1 MDTFTAMEAFVRV
14 VETGTFTK
22 AADALGRPKAA
33 VTRLIQQLE
42 AHLRVKLLHRTTR
55 RVTVTPEGMT
65 YYQQALRLLGEVR
78 EIEAT
83 LSQSRRGPRGR
94 LRVDSSGTISRL
106 LLIPALPSF
115 YARYPQM
122 HIELGVSDCVV
133 DLIADNVDCA
143 IRGGPVKDESL
154 VARHL
159 GDLCYW
165 LCASPRYLERHG
177 APLHPQELAGPA
189 HAVVSYFSS
198 LSGKEHP
205 FVFLREGERLEVR
218 GRSLLTLN
226 ETNAYL
232 AAGLAGLGVMFAPR
246 FVVEPYLASGELVRV
261 LDGWRPEPR
270 PLFLV
275 YPPARQLGAGARVF
289 IEWLTELFASRP
301 NLWRDDGGA

>member
-1 MDTFTAMEAFVRV
+1 MDRFTAMEAFVRV
-14 VETGTFTK
+14 VESGTFTK
-22 AADALGRPKAA
+22 AADALGRPKTA

-42 AHLRVKLLHRTTR
+42 AQLRVKLLHRTTR

-65 YYQQALRLLGEVR
+65 YYHQALRLLGEVR
-78 EIEAT
+78 ELEAT

-94 LRVDSSGTISRL
+94 LRVESSGTISRL
-106 LLIPALPSF
+106 LLVPALPSF

-122 HIELGVSDCVV
+122 HIELGVSDRVV
-133 DLIADNVDCA
+133 DLLADNVDCA
-143 IRGGPVKDESL
+143 IRGGGVKDESL

-165 LCASPRYLERHG
+165 LCASPRYVERHG
-177 APLHPQELAGPA
+177 APGHPRELAGPT

-198 LSGKEHP
+198 LSGKELP
-205 FVFLREGERLEVR
+205 FVFLRDGERLEVQ

-246 FVVEPYLASGELVRV
+246 FVVEPYIATGELVQV
-261 LDGWRPEPR
+261 LEDWRPEAR

-275 YPPARQLGAGARVF
+275 YPPARQRGAGSRVF
-289 IEWLTELFASRP
+289 IEWTMELFASRP
-301 NLWRDDGGA
+301 DLWRHDG

>member
-55 RVTVTPEGMT
+55 RVTVTPEGMI

-78 EIEAT
+78 ELEAT

-94 LRVDSSGTISRL
+94 LRVESSGTISRL
-106 LLIPALPSF
+106 LLVPALPSF
-115 YARYPQM
+115 YARYPQI
-122 HIELGVSDCVV
+122 HIELGVSDRVV
-133 DLIADNVDCA
+133 DLLADNVDCA
-143 IRGGPVKDESL
+143 IRGGAVKDDSL

-177 APLHPQELAGPA
+177 APLHPRELAGPA

-198 LSGKEHP
+198 LSGKELP
-205 FVFLREGERLEVR
+205 FVFIREGERLEVQ
-218 GRSLLTLN
+218 GRSLITLN

-246 FVVEPYLASGELVRV
+246 FVLEPYLASGELVRV
-261 LDGWRPEPR
+261 LEGWRPEPR

-275 YPPARQLGAGARVF
+275 YPPTRQLSAGARVF
-289 IEWLTELFASRP
+289 IEWLRELFASRP
-301 NLWRDDGGA
+301 NLWRDDG

>member
-1 MDTFTAMEAFVRV
+1 MDRFMAMEAFVRV
-14 VETGTFTK
+14 VESGTFTK
-22 AADALGRPKAA
+22 AADALGRPKTA

-42 AHLRVKLLHRTTR
+42 AQLRVKLLHRTTR

-65 YYQQALRLLGEVR
+65 YYHQALRLLGEVR
-78 EIEAT
+78 ELEST
-83 LSQSRRGPRGR
+83 LSQTRRGPRGR
-94 LRVDSSGTISRL
+94 LRVESSGTLSRL
-106 LLIPALPSF
+106 LIVPALSSF

-122 HIELGVSDCVV
+122 HIELGVSDRVV
-133 DLIADNVDCA
+133 DLLADNVDCA
-143 IRGGPVKDESL
+143 IRGGGVKDESL

-165 LCASPRYLERHG
+165 LCASPRYVERHG
-177 APLHPQELAGPA
+177 SPRHPQELAGPA

-198 LSGKEHP
+198 LSGKELP
-205 FVFLREGERLEVR
+205 FVFLRDGERLEVQ

-246 FVVEPYLASGELVRV
+246 FVVEPYVATGELVQV
-261 LDGWRPEPR
+261 LEGWQPESR

-275 YPPARQLGAGARVF
+275 YPPARQQAAGLKVF
-289 IEWLTELFASRP
+289 VEWTMELFASRP
-301 NLWRDDGGA
+301 SLWRREG

>member
-78 EIEAT
+78 ELEAT

-94 LRVDSSGTISRL
+94 LRVESSGTISRL

-115 YARYPQM
+115 YARYPQI
-122 HIELGVSDCVV
+122 HIELGVSDRVV
-133 DLIADNVDCA
+133 DLLADNVDCA

-177 APLHPQELAGPA
+177 APLHPQELAGPV

-198 LSGKEHP
+198 LSGKELP
-205 FVFLREGERLEVR
+205 LVFVRDGERLEVQ

-246 FVVEPYLASGELVRV
+246 FVLEPYLASGELVRV

-275 YPPARQLGAGARVF
+275 YPPTRQLGAGARVF
-289 IEWLTELFASRP
+289 IDWLTELFASRP
-301 NLWRDDGGA
+301 NLWRDEVGV

>member
-1 MDTFTAMEAFVRV
+1 MDRFTAMEAFVRV
-14 VETGTFTK
+14 VESGTFTK
-22 AADALGRPKAA
+22 AADALGRPKTA

-42 AHLRVKLLHRTTR
+42 AQLRVKLLHRTTR

-78 EIEAT
+78 ELEAT
-83 LSQSRRGPRGR
+83 LSQTRRGPRGR
-94 LRVDSSGTISRL
+94 LRVESSGTISRL
-106 LLIPALPSF
+106 LIIPALPAF

-122 HIELGVSDCVV
+122 HIELGVSDRVV
-133 DLIADNVDCA
+133 DLLSDNVDCA
-143 IRGGPVKDESL
+143 IRGGHVKDESL

-159 GDLCYW
+159 GDLCY
-165 LCASPRYLERHG
+165 LVCASPKYLERHG
-177 APLHPQELAGPA
+177 PPQHPLELAGPS

-198 LSGKEHP
+198 LSGKELP
-205 FVFLREGERLEVR
+205 IVFTRDGERLEVQ

-246 FVVEPYLASGELVRV
+246 FVLEPYLASGELVQV
-261 LDGWRPEPR
+261 LEGWHPESR

-275 YPPARQLGAGARVF
+275 YPPARQLGAGLRVF
-289 IEWLTELFASRP
+289 IDWTMELFASRP
-301 NLWRDDGGA
+301 NLWRHDG

>member
-1 MDTFTAMEAFVRV
+1 MDRFLAMEAFVRV
-14 VETGTFTK
+14 VESGTFTK
-22 AADALGRPKAA
+22 AADALGRPKTA

-42 AHLRVKLLHRTTR
+42 AQLRVKLLHRTTR

-65 YYQQALRLLGEVR
+65 YYHQALRLLGEVR
-78 EIEAT
+78 ELEST

-94 LRVDSSGTISRL
+94 LRVESSGTLSRL
-106 LLIPALPSF
+106 LIVPALSSF

-122 HIELGVSDCVV
+122 HIELGVSDRVV
-133 DLIADNVDCA
+133 DLLADNVDCA
-143 IRGGPVKDESL
+143 IRGGGVKDESL

-165 LCASPRYLERHG
+165 LCASPRYVERHG
-177 APLHPQELAGPA
+177 PPRHPQELAGPA

-198 LSGKEHP
+198 LSGKELP
-205 FVFLREGERLEVR
+205 FVFLRDGERLEVQ

-246 FVVEPYLASGELVRV
+246 FVVEPYVATGELVQV
-261 LDGWRPEPR
+261 LEGWQPESR

-275 YPPARQLGAGARVF
+275 YPPARQQAAGLRVF
-289 IEWLTELFASRP
+289 IEWTMELFASRP
-301 NLWRDDGGA
+301 SLWRREG

>member
-22 AADALGRPKAA
+22 AADALARPKAA

-55 RVTVTPEGMT
+55 RVTVTPEGMI

-78 EIEAT
+78 ELEAT

-94 LRVDSSGTISRL
+94 LRVESSGTISRL
-106 LLIPALPSF
+106 LLVPALPSF
-115 YARYPQM
+115 YARYPQI
-122 HIELGVSDCVV
+122 HIELGVSDRVV
-133 DLIADNVDCA
+133 DLLADNVDCA
-143 IRGGPVKDESL
+143 IRGGPVKDDSL

-177 APLHPQELAGPA
+177 APLHPRELAGPT

-198 LSGKEHP
+198 LSGKELP
-205 FVFLREGERLEVR
+205 FVFMREGERLEVQ

-246 FVVEPYLASGELVRV
+246 FVLEPHVASGELVRV

-275 YPPARQLGAGARVF
+275 YPPTRQLGAGARVF
-289 IEWLTELFASRP
+289 IDWLTELFASRP
-301 NLWRDDGGA
+301 NLWRDDS